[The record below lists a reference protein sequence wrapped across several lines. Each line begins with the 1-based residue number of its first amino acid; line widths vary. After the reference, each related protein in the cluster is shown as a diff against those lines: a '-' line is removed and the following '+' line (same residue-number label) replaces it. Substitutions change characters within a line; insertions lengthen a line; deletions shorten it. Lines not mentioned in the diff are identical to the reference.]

1 MQTMVTLAKA
11 ITVKGIGVHT
21 GAPVAVE
28 LRPRVPK
35 LREVNAGIVL
45 QRLDVPKGQGD
56 FTLAADL
63 SVPSPLATLLRNAE
77 GTTLS
82 TVEHLLSALHGL
94 QVDALTIAVD
104 GPELPI
110 LDGSGLPWVQAID
123 AAGRQTLD
131 VPRAWLRVPKVVQ
144 HDSEGRV
151 LRAEPD
157 GRRALRVECPVDVPH
172 PMIGRQMWRGV
183 VDEAVFRAEIAPA
196 RTFVL
201 EEDIAAAQAA
211 GLAKG
216 GSLANAVV
224 FGRNGQVLNA
234 EGLRFADEPVRHKV
248 LDAVGDLFLAARPVA
263 GKFYLTL
270 PGHTAN
276 NALLRK
282 LLVAETE
289 WAALGEELRE
299 DLDD

>member
-157 GRRALRVECPVDVPH
+157 GRRALRLECTVDFPH
-172 PMIGRQMWRGV
+172 PKIGRQQWRGV

-224 FGRNGQVLNA
+224 FGKNGQVLNP

>member
-1 MQTMVTLAKA
+1 V
-11 ITVKGIGVHT
+11 
-21 GAPVAVE
+21 
-28 LRPRVPK
+28 
-35 LREVNAGIVL
+35 
-45 QRLDVPKGQGD
+45 D
-56 FTLAADL
+56 F
-63 SVPSPLATLLRNAE
+63 
-77 GTTLS
+77 
-82 TVEHLLSALHGL
+82 
-94 QVDALTIAVD
+94 
-104 GPELPI
+104 
-110 LDGSGLPWVQAID
+110 
-123 AAGRQTLD
+123 
-131 VPRAWLRVPKVVQ
+131 
-144 HDSEGRV
+144 
-151 LRAEPD
+151 
-157 GRRALRVECPVDVPH
+157 PH
-172 PMIGRQMWRGV
+172 PKIGRQQWRGV

-224 FGRNGQVLNA
+224 FGKNGQVLNP

-289 WAALGEELRE
+289 WAALGEVLRE
-299 DLDD
+299 DLND